1 MSVGTARLP
10 GDPSPV
16 TSVIILAMIALFLGL
31 RLYSVLG
38 RKTGHGSNLAEPVK
52 EPGREPDLRRLMPV
66 AVTPQRAAV
75 SQTPVDDG
83 AQAGL
88 TAIAAA
94 DRSFDLDRFME
105 GASAA
110 YQMVL
115 DAFWAGDRETLAELT
130 GEDVQASFDEAIAA
144 REAAGERLDN
154 RLIAIEEARVSAAS
168 LYAREAR
175 ITVKFEAAI
184 AAVTRNGA
192 DEIIAGATDDAVT
205 THDLW
210 TFERSLSASDP
221 NWLLTET
228 DEAR

>member
-1 MSVGTARLP
+1 M
-10 GDPSPV
+10 

-38 RKTGHGSNLAEPVK
+38 RKTGHGSDLAEPVK
-52 EPGREPDLRRLMPV
+52 EPGREPDLRRLVPV
-66 AVTPQRAAV
+66 AAAPQRSPV
-75 SQTPVDDG
+75 SKTPVDDG

-88 TAIAAA
+88 TAIAAD
-94 DRSFDLDRFME
+94 DRSFDLDQFMD
-105 GASAA
+105 GAGAA
-110 YQMVL
+110 YRMVL
-115 DAFWAGDRETLAELT
+115 EAFWTGDRDTLSELA

-144 REAAGERLDN
+144 REESGERLDN
-154 RLIAIEEARVSAAS
+154 RLIAIEEASVSAAS

-184 AAVTRNGA
+184 AAITRNEAG
-192 DEIIAGATDDAVT
+192 EIVAGSTDDAVT

-210 TFERSLSASDP
+210 TFERSLDAADP

>member
-1 MSVGTARLP
+1 M
-10 GDPSPV
+10 

-38 RKTGHGSNLAEPVK
+38 RKTGHGSDLAQPVK
-52 EPGREPDLRRLMPV
+52 EPGREPDLRRLIPV
-66 AVTPQRAAV
+66 AVAPQKITV

-88 TAIAAA
+88 AAIAAA
-94 DRSFDLDRFME
+94 DRSFDLDRFMD
-105 GASAA
+105 GAGAA
-110 YQMVL
+110 YGMVL
-115 DAFWAGDRETLAELT
+115 EAFWAGDRDTLAELT
-130 GEDVQASFDEAIAA
+130 GEDVQASFGDAITA

-154 RLIAIEEARVSAAS
+154 RLIGVEEARVTAAS

-175 ITVKFEAAI
+175 ITVKFEASI
-184 AAVTRNGA
+184 AAVTRNA
-192 DEIIAGATDDAVT
+192 AGEVVAGSTDDAVT

-210 TFERSLSASDP
+210 TFERSLDAGDP

>member
-1 MSVGTARLP
+1 MSHSNNARPESATVTA
-10 GDPSPV
+10 
-16 TSVIILAMIALFLGL
+16 VIILAMIALFLGL

-38 RKTGHGSNLAEPVK
+38 RKTGHGADLGEPVQ
-52 EPGREPDLRRLMPV
+52 EQVGTAGRVGL
-66 AVTPQRAAV
+66 AVPAPAAARATV
-75 SQTPVDDG
+75 SQHEIADG

-88 TAIAAA
+88 AAIAAA

-105 GASAA
+105 GAAAA

-115 DAFWAGDRETLAELT
+115 EAFWAGDREALAELT
-130 GEDVQASFDEAIAA
+130 GEDVQASFGEAIAA

-154 RLIAIEEARVSAAS
+154 RLIAVEEAKVSAAS

-175 ITVKFEAAI
+175 VTVEFQAAI
-184 AAVTRNGA
+184 AAVTRNA
-192 DEIIAGATDDAVT
+192 EDEVVAGSLDDAVT

-210 TFERSLSASDP
+210 TFERSLDSADP
-221 NWLLTET
+221 NWVLTET

>member
-1 MSVGTARLP
+1 M
-10 GDPSPV
+10 

-38 RKTGHGSNLAEPVK
+38 RKTGHGSDLSEPVK

-66 AVTPQRAAV
+66 AVTPAKPAI
-75 SQTPVDDG
+75 SLTPVDDG

-94 DRSFDLDRFME
+94 DRAFDLDQFMD

-110 YQMVL
+110 YGMVL
-115 DAFWAGDRETLAELT
+115 DAFWSGDRETLAELT
-130 GEDVQASFDEAIAA
+130 GEDVQTSFGEAIAA
-144 REAAGERLDN
+144 REASGERLDN
-154 RLIAIEEARVSAAS
+154 RLIAIEDAKVEAAS
-168 LYAREAR
+168 FYAREAR
-175 ITVKFEAAI
+175 ITVRFQAAI
-184 AAVTRNGA
+184 AAVTRNG
-192 DEIIAGATDDAVT
+192 EGEMIAGSLDDAIT

-210 TFERSLSASDP
+210 TFERSLDAGDP